1 MDFKEDLKEK
11 RPHLSESSL
20 KTYNC
25 LLRTIYKNCFKD
37 DKEGN
42 ISNFETKQDVVM
54 KFLQSKPFN
63 VRKTLLSALVCI
75 APDVKQY
82 KSEMLEDIKEYSS
95 EIAKQEQT
103 PTQKENNID
112 GEQIKAIYHNLK
124 QQADFIYK
132 KKFMNDADIQK
143 IQDYILICLLGGLYI
158 VPRRSLDYTEF
169 KIRNVDKEK
178 DNYLDKN
185 KFYFNKYKTAK
196 YYGTQ
201 SLEIPTQLKNI
212 LTKYI
217 AIIPDSIDY
226 LLFGLNGGKL
236 TAVSLNQKLNRIFDG
251 KVAINALRHAYL
263 TDKYADVMKKTK
275 EMNEELSEMGSSS
288 SQAKT
293 YVKLDTKE

>member
-82 KSEMLEDIKEYSS
+82 KSEMLEDIKEYSN
-95 EIAKQEQT
+95 EIAKQEQS

-143 IQDYILICLLGGLYI
+143 IQDYILICLLGGLYV

>member
-1 MDFKEDLKEK
+1 MDFKEALKEK

-37 DKEGN
+37 DKEAN
-42 ISNFETKQDVVM
+42 ISNFETKSDVVM

-82 KSEMLEDIKEYSS
+82 KSEMLEDIKEYKD
-95 EIAKQEQT
+95 EIDKQEQS
-103 PTQKENNID
+103 PAQKQSNID
-112 GEQIKAIYHNLK
+112 GERIKTVYHNLK

-132 KKFMNDADIQK
+132 KKFMNDSDLQK
-143 IQDYILICLLGGLYI
+143 IQDFILICLLGGLFV

-169 KIRNVDKEK
+169 KIRNVDKEQ

-185 KFYFNKYKTAK
+185 KFYFNKYKTAR

-217 AIIPDSIDY
+217 SIIPDSIDY

-275 EMNEELSEMGSSS
+275 EMNDELSEMGSSS
-288 SQAKT
+288 AQAKT
-293 YVKLDTKE
+293 YVKLDATE

>member
-82 KSEMLEDIKEYSS
+82 KSEMLEDIKEYSN
-95 EIAKQEQT
+95 EIAKQEQS

-143 IQDYILICLLGGLYI
+143 IQDYILICLLGGLYV

-201 SLEIPTQLKNI
+201 SLEIPVQLKNI

>member
-82 KSEMLEDIKEYSS
+82 KSEMLEDIKEYSN
-95 EIAKQEQT
+95 EIAKQEQS

-143 IQDYILICLLGGLYI
+143 IQDYILICLLGGLYV

-275 EMNEELSEMGSSS
+275 EMNDELSEMGSSS
-288 SQAKT
+288 AQAKT